1 MPCALSSKSQPD
13 SRGLD
18 RAIQGSS
25 RNGLLAALIAQR
37 LDGRIKCGHDRVEMW
52 GEA

>member
-1 MPCALSSKSQPD
+1 MA
-13 SRGLD
+13 RLD